1 MRSEPGAAREK
12 PSLDRAFFAAMY
24 ADTIDPWHFATSAYE
39 REKYQATLAALG
51 GARFASALEIGCSV
65 GVLTALFAASCDR
78 LTAIDINE
86 RALAAAGERC
96 AGLPG
101 VRFEQMAFPHE
112 APGGRF
118 DAIIV
123 SEVAYYWSDADLARA
138 IDVIADAAR
147 GGGTVELVHY
157 LPRVQEYLRDGDA
170 VHTAFLNDERFVP
183 VRAHR
188 AERYRIDVLE
198 VR

>member
-1 MRSEPGAAREK
+1 MHDGRDSGAPA
-12 PSLDRAFFAAMY
+12 SLGPAFFADMY
-24 ADTIDPWHFATSAYE
+24 ADTIDPWHFATSSYE
-39 REKYQATLAALG
+39 YEKYQATIAALD
-51 GARFASALEIGCSV
+51 GARFASALEIGCSI
-65 GVLTALFAASCDR
+65 GVLTARLAASCDR
-78 LTAIDINE
+78 LLAIDINE
-86 RALAAAGERC
+86 RALAAARERC
-96 AGLPG
+96 AQLPG
-101 VRFEQMAFPHE
+101 VRFEQMAFPQQ

-138 IDVIADAAR
+138 IDIIAEAAS

-157 LPRVQEYLRDGDA
+157 LPRVEEYLRDGDA
-170 VHTAFLNDERFVP
+170 VHEAFLADERFSAI
-183 VRAHR
+183 RAQR